1 MSQPNRFGREKL
13 DKACFVSLRQVVRFG
28 GWAFHENGVDGQAQ
42 NTAAALVITKKALA
56 AGLACWWAHLDS
68 NQEPTDYESAA
79 LTVELWALSGSTII
93 I

>member
-42 NTAAALVITKKALA
+42 NTAAALVITKKG
-56 AGLACWWAHLDS
+56 AGGRIGVLVGPPGF
-68 NQEPTDYESAA
+68 EPGTNR
-79 LTVELWALSGSTII
+79 L
-93 I
+93 